1 MSGQMCSGR
10 RVDDASVSSQAAAGE
25 KKMRSTGLLGFNA
38 LAIAA
43 FAAPALL
50 ILASAGPSLA
60 HNPAWTIASLVS
72 VLAGCVSLF
81 LSMLK
86 ISAGRIDAAFVSL
99 LMLGL
104 ILVAAPVTAFVA
116 VGPFG

>member
-1 MSGQMCSGR
+1 
-10 RVDDASVSSQAAAGE
+10 
-25 KKMRSTGLLGFNA
+25 MRSTGLLGFNA

-50 ILASAGPSLA
+50 IFASAGPSFARNPGWLA
-60 HNPAWTIASLVS
+60 VSLVS
-72 VLAGCVSLF
+72 MLAGCVSLF

-86 ISAGRIDAAFVSL
+86 LSAGRSDANFASL
-99 LMLGL
+99 LLLGL
-104 ILVAAPVTAFVA
+104 GLVAAPVAAVIA